1 MTAGRNPARRL
12 PPWFKIPLST
22 GARYVAIRALVRDHG
37 LRTVC
42 QSAACPNRNECWNAG
57 TATFL
62 LLGNACT
69 RGCRFCNI
77 PAGDP
82 PSADPDEPRRV
93 ADAVASLGL
102 SYAVVTSV
110 TRDDLPDGG
119 AGAFAE
125 TIRSIRRRMPGC
137 RVEVLIPDF
146 QGSPAALGTVLAAS
160 PDVLNHNMET
170 VPSLYPQVRPRAD
183 YERSL
188 QVLARA
194 AELGFLTKS
203 GMMLGL
209 GEDHAEVRRVMVDLR
224 DAGCEL
230 LTLGQ
235 YLQPRKDLL
244 PVARY
249 YHPEEFQMLERE
261 GRELGFRVVQAG
273 PRVRSSY
280 HAAATGVHGR

>member
-1 MTAGRNPARRL
+1 
-12 PPWFKIPLST
+12 
-22 GARYVAIRALVRDHG
+22 
-37 LRTVC
+37 VC

-62 LLGNACT
+62 LLGSVCT

-82 PSADPDEPRRV
+82 PDADPDEPQRV
-93 ADAVASLGL
+93 ADAVASMGL

-119 AGAFAE
+119 AGIFAD
-125 TIRSIRRRMPGC
+125 TIRAIRRRNPGC

-146 QGSPAALGTVLAAS
+146 QGSFDALGTVLAAS
-160 PDVLNHNMET
+160 PDVLNHNVET
-170 VPSLYPQVRPRAD
+170 VPSLYPRVRPRAD
-183 YERSL
+183 YGRSL
-188 QVLARA
+188 QVLTRA
-194 AELGFLTKS
+194 AERGFLTKS
-203 GMMLGL
+203 GLMLGL
-209 GEDHAEVRRVMVDLR
+209 GEELHEIRKVMTDLR
-224 DAGCEL
+224 DAGCDL

-244 PVARY
+244 PVTRY
-249 YHPEEFQMLERE
+249 YHPDEFLTLEQE
-261 GRELGFRVVQAG
+261 GREMGFRAVQAG

-280 HAAATGVHGR
+280 HAETVMTGDQVPSGADQH